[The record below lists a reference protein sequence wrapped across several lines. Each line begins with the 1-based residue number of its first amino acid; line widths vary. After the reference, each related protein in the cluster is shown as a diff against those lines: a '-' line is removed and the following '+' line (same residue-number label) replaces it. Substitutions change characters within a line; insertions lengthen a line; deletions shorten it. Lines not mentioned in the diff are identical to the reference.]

1 MRNIILIALI
11 LSSCNPV
18 KKVLNHHDRR
28 NEIITILKSQG
39 ICNPDTLTYFKT
51 DTIIKVDTI
60 GIIEIFTDTFVVNDT
75 IKIITYKYRDI
86 LKTLMVKDTI
96 KSVVIDSDRVNA
108 LSQINAKIVTE
119 NELLKAQKRNYGY
132 IALTLFA
139 FLLLLLVL
147 ILKK

>member
-18 KKVLNHHDRR
+18 KKVLNHHDKRS
-28 NEIITILKSQG
+28 EIITILKSQG

>member
-1 MRNIILIALI
+1 MRNILLIALI

-108 LSQINAKIVTE
+108 LSQINVKIVTE

-132 IALTLFA
+132 MALTLFA

>member
-1 MRNIILIALI
+1 MRNLIFILL
-11 LSSCNPV
+11 LVSCNPV
-18 KKVLNHHDRR
+18 KHVLNHNDKRS
-28 NEIITILKSQG
+28 EIITILKSQG
-39 ICNPDTLTYFKT
+39 ICKPDTLTYFRT

-60 GIIEIFTDTFVVNDT
+60 GVIEIFTDTFVVNDT

-86 LKTLMVKDTI
+86 LKTIT
-96 KSVVIDSDRVNA
+96 VIDTVKSIVVDSDAVES

-119 NELLKAQKRNYGY
+119 NELLKVQKRNYGY

-147 ILKK
+147 IIKK

>member
-18 KKVLNHHDRR
+18 KRVLNHYDKRS
-28 NEIITILKSQG
+28 EIITILKSQG

-51 DTIIKVDTI
+51 DTIIKIDTI

-86 LKTLMVKDTI
+86 LKTIIVRDTV

-132 IALTLFA
+132 IALTLFS

-147 ILKK
+147 IIKK

>member
-18 KKVLNHHDRR
+18 KKVLNHHNRR

-51 DTIIKVDTI
+51 DTIVKVDTI

>member
-51 DTIIKVDTI
+51 DTIIKVDTV

-86 LKTLMVKDTI
+86 LKTIIVRDTV

-147 ILKK
+147 IIKK

>member
-1 MRNIILIALI
+1 MVRLIVILILFV
-11 LSSCNPV
+11 SCNPV
-18 KKVLNHHDRR
+18 KQVLKNVHHK
-28 NEIITILKSQG
+28 ETITNILKSQG
-39 ICNPDTLTYFKT
+39 ICTPDTLTYFKT

-75 IKIITYKYRDI
+75 IKIISYKYRDI

-147 ILKK
+147 IIKK

>member
-18 KKVLNHHDRR
+18 RYVLNHNDKKS
-28 NEIITILKSQG
+28 EIITILKSQG

-108 LSQINAKIVTE
+108 LSQINAKIVME

>member
-18 KKVLNHHDRR
+18 KRVLNNHDKR

-39 ICNPDTLTYFKT
+39 ICTPDTLTYFRT

-60 GIIEIFTDTFVVNDT
+60 GVIEIFTDTIIHNDT

-86 LKTLMVKDTI
+86 LKTIIVRDTI
-96 KSVVIDSDRVNA
+96 KSIVVDSDRVNA
-108 LSQINAKIVTE
+108 LSQINTKIVTE

-139 FLLLLLVL
+139 FLLMLLVL
-147 ILKK
+147 IIKK

>member
-18 KKVLNHHDRR
+18 KRVLNHHDKRS
-28 NEIITILKSQG
+28 EIITILKSQG
-39 ICNPDTLTYFKT
+39 ICKPDTLTYFRT

-60 GIIEIFTDTFVVNDT
+60 GVIEIFTDTIIDKDT
-75 IKIITYKYRDI
+75 IRIITYKYRDI
-86 LKTLMVKDTI
+86 LKTITVRDTI
-96 KSVVIDSDRVNA
+96 KSIVIDSDRVNA
-108 LSQINAKIVTE
+108 LSQINTKIVTE

-147 ILKK
+147 IIKK

>member
-11 LSSCNPV
+11 ISSCNPV

-51 DTIIKVDTI
+51 DTIVKVDTI

>member
-1 MRNIILIALI
+1 MRNIILISLI

-18 KKVLNHHDRR
+18 RYVLNHNDKRS
-28 NEIITILKSQG
+28 EIITILKSQG
-39 ICNPDTLTYFKT
+39 ICNPDTLTYFMT

-86 LKTLMVKDTI
+86 LKTIIVRDTV

-147 ILKK
+147 IIKK

>member
-11 LSSCNPV
+11 LLSCNPV

>member
-28 NEIITILKSQG
+28 NEIISILKSQG
-39 ICNPDTLTYFKT
+39 ICNPDTLTYYKT

-86 LKTLMVKDTI
+86 LKTIIVRDTV

>member
-1 MRNIILIALI
+1 MRNLIFILL
-11 LSSCNPV
+11 LVSCNPV
-18 KKVLNHHDRR
+18 KHVLNHNNKRS
-28 NEIITILKSQG
+28 EIITILKSQG
-39 ICNPDTLTYFKT
+39 ICKPDTLTYFRT
-51 DTIIKVDTI
+51 DTIIKLDTI
-60 GIIEIFTDTFVVNDT
+60 GVIEIFTDTIIHNDT

-86 LKTLMVKDTI
+86 VKTLIVKDTI

-147 ILKK
+147 IIKK